1 MNTGTATQIWRLVNT
16 GPLDGPANMAMD
28 EALLLNFVHG
38 QSPPVL
44 RLYGWQPPALSLGR
58 YQDAAGVLDLAR
70 CQQAGLP
77 VVRRV
82 TGGGVI
88 YHADELTYSLVCAPT
103 DLPPATSIKESFR
116 ILTGFLLT
124 AYRTLG
130 LVADYAVDAAPVQA
144 PLGERMAF
152 CFAGH
157 ETYDILV
164 NGKKLGG
171 NAQRRLKQA
180 VFQHGSIPL
189 LNRAGIGVT
198 FVRQP
203 PAGIVASTTALRD
216 MGITISETELN
227 ALLVAAF
234 AETLQVEIVSAAL
247 NDAEQQTMTR
257 LLRDKYQSDA
267 WNLAGEQPGEGR

>member
-1 MNTGTATQIWRLVNT
+1 MNTGSAAPIWRLIDT
-16 GPLDGPANMAMD
+16 GPLDGPTNMAVD
-28 EALLLNFVHG
+28 EALLLNFVPG
-38 QSPPVL
+38 QTPPVL

-58 YQDAAGVLDLAR
+58 YQDAADVLDLAR

-103 DLPPATSIKESFR
+103 DLPPAISIKESFR
-116 ILTGFLLT
+116 VLTGFLLA
-124 AYRTLG
+124 AYRKLG
-130 LVADYAVDAAPVQA
+130 LIADYAVDAAPAQA

-189 LNRAGIGVT
+189 LNRAEMGAT
-198 FVRQP
+198 FLVHP

-216 MGITISETELN
+216 IGIAAPEAELN

-247 NDAEQQTMTR
+247 TAAEQQTMAR

-267 WNLAGEQPGEGR
+267 WNLAGEQPGEGK